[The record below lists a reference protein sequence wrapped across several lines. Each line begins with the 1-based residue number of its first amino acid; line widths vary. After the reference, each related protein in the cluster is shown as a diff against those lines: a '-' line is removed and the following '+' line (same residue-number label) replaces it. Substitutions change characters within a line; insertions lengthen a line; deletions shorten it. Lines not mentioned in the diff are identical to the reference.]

1 MKSEKITS
9 KKEGKKRLI
18 WIDSDS
24 GQTEVS
30 PPKHT
35 NKQLDDL
42 KEQLDYFRKQTE
54 TLQSQLTEQS
64 QRHDTIVMKLSNT
77 IENQQLLLQ
86 EAQNHVPFWEK
97 MFGLAVR
104 SNGNYSLKTCAV
116 TASYSPVFEMFS
128 LPSHLINVEA
138 QRLQLEEAKRP
149 QPLLARL
156 RAVFAPE

>member
-1 MKSEKITS
+1 MKHFKYLISAGKLFMTGWNR
-9 KKEGKKRLI
+9 KKSPVKEEKKRLI

-35 NKQLDDL
+35 NTHTNKQLDDL

-54 TLQSQLTEQS
+54 ILQSQLTEQS
-64 QRHDTIVMKLSNT
+64 QRHDTIVTKLSNT

-116 TASYSPVFEMFS
+116 TAPYSRCFRSLWHLATWSTSRLNDFS
-128 LPSHLINVEA
+128 
-138 QRLQLEEAKRP
+138 
-149 QPLLARL
+149 
-156 RAVFAPE
+156 

>member
-1 MKSEKITS
+1 METEGNNDWYSVNEALQILDISRKTLYDWIKSEKITS

-42 KEQLDYFRKQTE
+42 KEQLNYFRKQTE

-77 IENQQLLLQ
+77 IEHQQLLLQ
-86 EAQNHVPFWEK
+86 EAQTHVPFWKK
-97 MFGLAVR
+97 MFGLA
-104 SNGNYSLKTCAV
+104 
-116 TASYSPVFEMFS
+116 
-128 LPSHLINVEA
+128 
-138 QRLQLEEAKRP
+138 
-149 QPLLARL
+149 
-156 RAVFAPE
+156 

>member
-1 MKSEKITS
+1 MTGWNRKKSPVS
-9 KKEGKKRLI
+9 KEGKKRLI

-35 NKQLDDL
+35 NTHTNKQLDDL

-54 TLQSQLTEQS
+54 ILQSQLTEQS

-86 EAQNHVPFWEK
+86 EAQTHVPFWKK
-97 MFGLAVR
+97 MFGLA
-104 SNGNYSLKTCAV
+104 
-116 TASYSPVFEMFS
+116 
-128 LPSHLINVEA
+128 
-138 QRLQLEEAKRP
+138 
-149 QPLLARL
+149 
-156 RAVFAPE
+156 